1 MTHPQM
7 APETRRNYAV
17 PKQFAPK
24 SVLLVDA
31 DENSRR
37 ILGWLLECDGHL
49 VRACGSTAGA
59 LDLVERRSFDFV
71 ISDHSSSGIDGFR
84 VLETVKQ
91 QNSDTP
97 VLLMT
102 SEHEM
107 EPYIEA
113 IHRGAL
119 DYMCK
124 PIDYG
129 EIQRLLS
136 THCVWMPSSATK
148 MKV

>member
-1 MTHPQM
+1 MHAQW
-7 APETRRNYAV
+7 APERRRNDAV
-17 PKQFAPK
+17 STQFASK
-24 SVLLVDA
+24 SVLLIDA

-37 ILGWLLECDGHL
+37 IIGWLLECDGYW
-49 VRACGSTAGA
+49 VTACGSTARA

-71 ISDHSSSGIDGFR
+71 ISDHSSSGVDGFR

-113 IHRGAL
+113 IRRGAL

-124 PIDYG
+124 PIDYE

-136 THCVWMPSSATK
+136 THCSSMLSSATRIR
-148 MKV
+148 V

>member
-1 MTHPQM
+1 MTQAHQR
-7 APETRRNYAV
+7 AEQNTTNALTRQVVARR
-17 PKQFAPK
+17 
-24 SVLLVDA
+24 VLLADA
-31 DENSRR
+31 DEVSRR
-37 ILGWLLECDGHL
+37 TLSWLLEQEGYL
-49 VRACGSTAGA
+49 VTTCGNTLGA
-59 LDLVERRSFDFV
+59 LDLLETRSFDFV
-71 ISDHSSSGIDGFR
+71 ISDHSSSGVDGFR

-97 VLLMT
+97 VVLMT
-102 SEHEM
+102 SAHEM
-107 EPYIEA
+107 KPYIEA

-136 THCVWMPSSATK
+136 THCVWMPLSAMK
-148 MKV
+148 MQA